1 MIHVENCNGYVQIYS
16 SVIYINNHNNN
27 LKRKK
32 WSKEAGMICKY
43 KYDTVQYNLKTK
55 LEVDRKG

>member
-27 LKRKK
+27 LKRNK
-32 WSKEAGMICKY
+32 WSKEAGTMIPYSIISRQSWKWTGRV
-43 KYDTVQYNLKTK
+43 K
-55 LEVDRKG
+55 ES